1 MSIPC
6 GMEVV
11 MAFTGDEDEAIIFT
25 NVACVN
31 RVIYDGG
38 GGGTWL
44 NRRMC
49 EWRCVGSVSRARP
62 A

>member
-1 MSIPC
+1 
-6 GMEVV
+6 MEVV

-38 GGGTWL
+38 GGRHVVKSTDVRVEMCWL
-44 NRRMC
+44 SQQGASC
-49 EWRCVGSVSRARP
+49 LIG
-62 A
+62 